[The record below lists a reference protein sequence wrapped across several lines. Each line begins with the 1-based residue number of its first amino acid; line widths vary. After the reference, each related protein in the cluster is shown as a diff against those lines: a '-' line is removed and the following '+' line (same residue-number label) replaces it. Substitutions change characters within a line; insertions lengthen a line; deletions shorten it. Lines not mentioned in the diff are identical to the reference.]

1 MFILR
6 LFAVAF
12 LIVATI
18 AGGSDIVEWYRTGAR
33 VSISAGQ
40 LWTVLHAQSLMA
52 IHAFVQR
59 DIHPA
64 LWDPVMLWVLRQP
77 AWVTFGVPGFVA
89 LWCDIWLTL
98 RQGRTPKARR
108 RFRAAA

>member
-33 VSISAGQ
+33 ASITVGQ
-40 LWTVLHAQSLMA
+40 LWTVLHVQSLTA
-52 IHAFVQR
+52 IHAILQR
-59 DIHPA
+59 DFHPA
-64 LWDPVMLWVLRQP
+64 LWDPMMVWVLRKA
-77 AWVTFGVPGFVA
+77 AWVAFGVPGFVM

-98 RQGRTPKARR
+98 RQGRAPKTRR

>member
-18 AGGSDIVEWYRTGAR
+18 AGGSDIVEWYRSGVRA
-33 VSISAGQ
+33 SITTGQ
-40 LWTVLHAQSLMA
+40 LWTVLHAPSLAA
-52 IHAFVQR
+52 IHTFLQR
-59 DIHPA
+59 DLHPA
-64 LWDPVMLWVLRQP
+64 LWDPMMLWILRQP
-77 AWVTFGVPGFVA
+77 AWLIYGVPGFTL

-98 RQGRTPKARR
+98 RQGRMPKSKR

>member
-33 VSISAGQ
+33 ASITAGQ

-52 IHAFVQR
+52 IHTILQR

-64 LWDPVMLWVLRQP
+64 LWDPMMLWVLRQP
-77 AWVTFGVPGFVA
+77 AWVAFGVPGFVT

-98 RQGRTPKARR
+98 RQGRAPKARR
-108 RFRAAA
+108 KLRAAA

>member
-18 AGGSDIVEWYRTGAR
+18 AGGSDIFEWYQTGVRA
-33 VSISAGQ
+33 SISAGQ
-40 LWTVLHAQSLMA
+40 LWTALHAQSLMVL
-52 IHAFVQR
+52 HTVLQR
-59 DIHPA
+59 DFHPA
-64 LWDPVMLWVLRQP
+64 LWDPMMVWVLRKP
-77 AWVTFGVPGFVA
+77 AWIAFGLPGFLM

-108 RFRAAA
+108 KFRAAA